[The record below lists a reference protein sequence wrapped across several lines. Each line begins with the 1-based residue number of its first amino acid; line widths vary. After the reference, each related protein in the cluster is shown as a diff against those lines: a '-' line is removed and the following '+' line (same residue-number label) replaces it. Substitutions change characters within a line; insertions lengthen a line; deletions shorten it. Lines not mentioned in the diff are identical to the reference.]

1 MRFSFLVGT
10 MCFLTVG
17 SGTSI
22 PSVRAYRGDALHLN
36 REIPL
41 YVEEH
46 EERYENGERTM
57 LITTYRDTLGKVIAR
72 RQADFSGST
81 LVPDF
86 HTEDLRT
93 GYMEGAERVA
103 EGVRLYWRRTSDDPM
118 QEKVIDIPSPAVVDA
133 GFNNFVQEHWD
144 EIKNGQTLKMYF
156 GLPFKLD
163 YYRFRIYQEEETS
176 IGGRNVTI
184 VKCEIENFVLRLF
197 VEPIVLT
204 YDTEARRLVSYKG
217 ISNINDES
225 GRSYIVKIEYNPF
238 GP

>member
-1 MRFSFLVGT
+1 MIISLMIGIVY
-10 MCFLTVG
+10 FLTIG
-17 SGTSI
+17 SAMNVS
-22 PSVRAYRGDALHLN
+22 SVRAYRGDALHLN

-57 LITTYRDTLGKVIAR
+57 LVTTYRDTLGQVIAR
-72 RQADFSGST
+72 RMADFSGST
-81 LVPDF
+81 LTPDF
-86 HTEDLRT
+86 RTEDLRT

-103 EGVRLYWRRTSDDPM
+103 EGIRLYWRRTADEPV
-118 QEKVIDIPSPAVVDA
+118 QEKIVEIPSPAVVDA
-133 GFNNFVQEHWD
+133 GFNNFVQEQWD
-144 EIKNGQTLKMYF
+144 EIKNGRTLKMYF

-176 IGGRNVTI
+176 IGGRSLTI
-184 VKCEIENFVLRLF
+184 VNCEIDNFIIRLF
-197 VEPIVLT
+197 VDPIVLT
-204 YDTEARRLVSYKG
+204 YDTETRRLVSYKG

-225 GRSYIVKIEYNPF
+225 GRSYLVKIEYNPF